1 MQRYTC
7 TSHVQRKAANE
18 GNYTDSGAWKP
29 GAGSCWFG
37 HSGRVIRDNQ
47 PSMIGAVGSASLVT
61 VTNLWLVLALQHLV
75 GYVSAGYYVLLTLQS
90 VNVGRSPISI
100 SQCHCNLSFFS
111 MSLSI
116 FHCIVDLIQ
125 SLICGSLCLIT
136 HTSLNLKASN
146 YCFKVNVLA
155 INFFQHEMWKC
166 CN

>member
-100 SQCHCNLSFFS
+100 SQCHCNLFFIFFYVFVYL
-111 MSLSI
+111 SL
-116 FHCIVDLIQ
+116 HCWFNTIIDLWLSLFNHPYIIKSESQQLLLQ
-125 SLICGSLCLIT
+125 SQCP
-136 HTSLNLKASN
+136 
-146 YCFKVNVLA
+146 
-155 INFFQHEMWKC
+155 